1 MKFGGKGNGKTYEL
15 DQKINE
21 LIANSIDPETGEVSD
36 GFIEKL
42 DALNMERNE
51 KIDNIMRLYKNLISD
66 AAGWEAE
73 EKRLSELK
81 KSAKNRAESLK
92 NYLSRYMEAGV
103 EKFTS
108 EHGKIG
114 WRKSEKVVVQDVDTL
129 PEEFK
134 KVKVEVK
141 ADLISLK
148 NALKED
154 RKIDGVSLEEH
165 QNIQI
170 K

>member
-1 MKFGGKGNGKTYEL
+1 MAKLYEL

-108 EHGKIG
+108 EHGEIG

>member
-1 MKFGGKGNGKTYEL
+1 MAKLYEL

-114 WRKSEKVVVQDVDTL
+114 WKKSERVVVQDVDTL

>member
-1 MKFGGKGNGKTYEL
+1 MAKLYEL
-15 DQKINE
+15 DQRINE
-21 LIANSIDPETGEVSD
+21 LIANSIDPETGEVAD

>member
-1 MKFGGKGNGKTYEL
+1 MAKLYEL
-15 DQKINE
+15 DQRINE
-21 LIANSIDPETGEVSD
+21 LITNSIDTETGEVSD

-42 DALNMERNE
+42 DALNMERNQ
-51 KIDNIMRLYKNLISD
+51 KIDNIMCLIKNLDSETTAFD
-66 AAGWEAE
+66 NEV
-73 EKRLSELK
+73 KRLAELK
-81 KSAKNRAESLK
+81 KSAKSRAESLK
-92 NYLSRYMEAGV
+92 AYLTNYMEAGV

-108 EHGKIG
+108 PHGKIG
-114 WRKSEKVVVQDVDTL
+114 WRKSEKVIVQDVDAL

-134 KVKVEVK
+134 KVKVDIT
-141 ADLISLK
+141 ADLVSLK
-148 NALKED
+148 KALKED

>member
-1 MKFGGKGNGKTYEL
+1 MAKLYEL
-15 DQKINE
+15 DQRIDE

-51 KIDNIMRLYKNLISD
+51 KIDNIMCLYKNLISD
-66 AAGWEAE
+66 AAGWEVE

>member
-1 MKFGGKGNGKTYEL
+1 MAKLYEL

-66 AAGWEAE
+66 VAGWEAE

>member
-1 MKFGGKGNGKTYEL
+1 MAKLYEL

-170 K
+170 R

>member
-1 MKFGGKGNGKTYEL
+1 MAKLYEL
-15 DQKINE
+15 DQRINE

-51 KIDNIMRLYKNLISD
+51 KIDNIMCLFKNLISD
-66 AAGWEAE
+66 AAGWEVE

-114 WRKSEKVVVQDVDTL
+114 WKKSERVVVQDVDTL

>member
-1 MKFGGKGNGKTYEL
+1 MAKLYEL
-15 DQKINE
+15 DQRINE
-21 LIANSIDPETGEVSD
+21 LIANSVDPETGEVSD

-51 KIDNIMRLYKNLISD
+51 KIDNIMCLIKNLDS
-66 AAGWEAE
+66 EATAFDNE
-73 EKRLSELK
+73 AKRLAELK
-81 KSAKNRAESLK
+81 KSAKSRAESLK
-92 NYLSRYMEAGV
+92 AYLTNYMEAGV

-108 EHGKIG
+108 PHGKIG
-114 WRKSEKVVVQDVDTL
+114 WRKSEKVIVQDVDAL

-134 KVKVEVK
+134 KVKVDIT
-141 ADLISLK
+141 ADLVSLK
-148 NALKED
+148 KALKED

>member
-1 MKFGGKGNGKTYEL
+1 MAKLYEL
-15 DQKINE
+15 DQRINE
-21 LIANSIDPETGEVSD
+21 LIANSVDPETGEVSD

-51 KIDNIMRLYKNLISD
+51 KIDNTMCLIKNLLSD
-66 AAGWEAE
+66 AAGGEAE
-73 EKRLSELK
+73 EKRLAELK

-92 NYLSRYMEAGV
+92 NYLSQYMEAGV

-154 RKIDGVSLEEH
+154 REIDGISLEEH

>member
-1 MKFGGKGNGKTYEL
+1 MAKLYEL

-51 KIDNIMRLYKNLISD
+51 KIDNIMCLIKNLDS
-66 AAGWEAE
+66 EATAFDNE
-73 EKRLSELK
+73 AKRLAELK
-81 KSAKNRAESLK
+81 KSAKSRAESLK
-92 NYLSRYMEAGV
+92 AYLTNYMEAGV

-108 EHGKIG
+108 PHGKIG
-114 WRKSEKVVVQDVDTL
+114 WRKSEKVIVQDVDAL

-134 KVKVEVK
+134 KVKVDIT
-141 ADLISLK
+141 ADLVSLK
-148 NALKED
+148 KALKED
-154 RKIDGVSLEEH
+154 VKIDGASIEEH

>member
-1 MKFGGKGNGKTYEL
+1 MAKLYEL

-51 KIDNIMRLYKNLISD
+51 KTDNIMRLYKNLISD

>member
-1 MKFGGKGNGKTYEL
+1 MAKLYEL
-15 DQKINE
+15 DQRINE

-42 DALNMERNE
+42 DALNMERNK
-51 KIDNIMRLYKNLISD
+51 KIDNIMCLIKNLISD
-66 AAGWEAE
+66 AEGWEAE
-73 EKRLSELK
+73 EKRLAELK
-81 KSAKNRAESLK
+81 KSAKSRAESLK
-92 NYLSRYMEAGV
+92 AYLTNYMEAGV

-108 EHGKIG
+108 PHGKIG
-114 WRKSEKVVVQDVDTL
+114 WRKSEKVIVQDVDAL

-134 KVKVEVK
+134 KVKVDIT
-141 ADLISLK
+141 ADLVSLK
-148 NALKED
+148 KALKED
-154 RKIDGVSLEEH
+154 VKIDGASIEEH

>member
-1 MKFGGKGNGKTYEL
+1 
-15 DQKINE
+15 
-21 LIANSIDPETGEVSD
+21 
-36 GFIEKL
+36 
-42 DALNMERNE
+42 
-51 KIDNIMRLYKNLISD
+51 
-66 AAGWEAE
+66 
-73 EKRLSELK
+73 
-81 KSAKNRAESLK
+81 
-92 NYLSRYMEAGV
+92 MEAGV

>member
-1 MKFGGKGNGKTYEL
+1 MAKLYEL

-42 DALNMERNE
+42 DTLNMERNE

-114 WRKSEKVVVQDVDTL
+114 WRKSEKVVVQDVDAL
-129 PEEFK
+129 PEELK
-134 KVKVEVK
+134 KVKVDIT
-141 ADLISLK
+141 ADLVSLK
-148 NALKED
+148 KALKED
-154 RKIDGVSLEEH
+154 VKIDGVSLEEH

>member
-1 MKFGGKGNGKTYEL
+1 MAKLYEL

-108 EHGKIG
+108 EHGKNG

>member
-1 MKFGGKGNGKTYEL
+1 MAKLYEL
-15 DQKINE
+15 DQRINE

-51 KIDNIMRLYKNLISD
+51 KIDNIMCLYKNLISD
-66 AAGWEAE
+66 AAGWEVE
-73 EKRLSELK
+73 EKRLAELK

-114 WRKSEKVVVQDVDTL
+114 WKKSERVVVQDVDTL

>member
-1 MKFGGKGNGKTYEL
+1 MAKLYEL
-15 DQKINE
+15 DQRINE
-21 LIANSIDPETGEVSD
+21 LIANSVDPETGEVSD

-51 KIDNIMRLYKNLISD
+51 KIDNTMCLIKNLLSD

-73 EKRLSELK
+73 EKRLAELK

-92 NYLSRYMEAGV
+92 NYLSQYMEAGV

-108 EHGKIG
+108 PHGKIG
-114 WRKSEKVVVQDVDTL
+114 WRKSEKVIVQDVDAL

-134 KVKVEVK
+134 KVKVDIT
-141 ADLISLK
+141 ADLVSLK
-148 NALKED
+148 KALKED
-154 RKIDGVSLEEH
+154 VKIDGASIEEH

>member
-1 MKFGGKGNGKTYEL
+1 MAKLYEL

-81 KSAKNRAESLK
+81 KSSKNRAESLK

>member
-1 MKFGGKGNGKTYEL
+1 MAKLYEL
-15 DQKINE
+15 DQRINE

>member
-1 MKFGGKGNGKTYEL
+1 MAKLYEL

-92 NYLSRYMEAGV
+92 NYLSQYMEAGV

>member
-1 MKFGGKGNGKTYEL
+1 M
-15 DQKINE
+15 
-21 LIANSIDPETGEVSD
+21 
-36 GFIEKL
+36 
-42 DALNMERNE
+42 
-51 KIDNIMRLYKNLISD
+51 YKNLISD

>member
-1 MKFGGKGNGKTYEL
+1 MAKLYEL
-15 DQKINE
+15 DQRINE
-21 LIANSIDPETGEVSD
+21 LIANSVNPETGEVSD

-51 KIDNIMRLYKNLISD
+51 KIDNTMCLIKNLLSD
-66 AAGWEAE
+66 AAGWEVE
-73 EKRLSELK
+73 EKRLAELK

-92 NYLSRYMEAGV
+92 NYLSQYMEAGV

>member
-1 MKFGGKGNGKTYEL
+1 MAKLYEL

-42 DALNMERNE
+42 DALNMEHNE

>member
-1 MKFGGKGNGKTYEL
+1 MAKLYEL

-129 PEEFK
+129 PEEFT

>member
-1 MKFGGKGNGKTYEL
+1 MAKLYEL

-165 QNIQI
+165 QNSQI

>member
-1 MKFGGKGNGKTYEL
+1 MAKLYEL

>member
-1 MKFGGKGNGKTYEL
+1 MAKLYEL
-15 DQKINE
+15 DQRINE

-51 KIDNIMRLYKNLISD
+51 KIDNTMCLIKNLLSD

-73 EKRLSELK
+73 EKRLAELK
-81 KSAKNRAESLK
+81 KSAKSKAESLK
-92 NYLSRYMEAGV
+92 NYLSQYMEAGV
-103 EKFTS
+103 EKFKS
-108 EHGKIG
+108 EHGTIG
-114 WRKSEKVVVQDVDTL
+114 WRKSEKVIVQDVSTL
-129 PEEFK
+129 PDEFK
-134 KVKVEVK
+134 KVEVK

>member
-1 MKFGGKGNGKTYEL
+1 MAKLYEL
-15 DQKINE
+15 DQRINE

-51 KIDNIMRLYKNLISD
+51 KIDNIMCLFKNLIND

-114 WRKSEKVVVQDVDTL
+114 WKKSERVVVQDVDTL

>member
-1 MKFGGKGNGKTYEL
+1 MAKLYEL

-129 PEEFK
+129 PEESK

>member
-1 MKFGGKGNGKTYEL
+1 MAKLYEL

-66 AAGWEAE
+66 AAGREAE

-108 EHGKIG
+108 EHGEIG

>member
-1 MKFGGKGNGKTYEL
+1 MAKLYEL

-92 NYLSRYMEAGV
+92 NYLSRDMEACV
-103 EKFTS
+103 EKVTS

-114 WRKSEKVVVQDVDTL
+114 CRKSEKVVVQDVDTL

>member
-1 MKFGGKGNGKTYEL
+1 MAKLYEL

-51 KIDNIMRLYKNLISD
+51 KIDNIMCLYKNLISD
-66 AAGWEAE
+66 AAGWEVE

-114 WRKSEKVVVQDVDTL
+114 WKKSERVVVQDVDTL

>member
-1 MKFGGKGNGKTYEL
+1 MAKLYEL

-165 QNIQI
+165 QNI
-170 K
+170 

>member
-1 MKFGGKGNGKTYEL
+1 MAKLYEL
-15 DQKINE
+15 DQRINE
-21 LIANSIDPETGEVSD
+21 LIANSVDPETGEVAD

-51 KIDNIMRLYKNLISD
+51 KIDNTMCLIKNLLSD

-73 EKRLSELK
+73 EKRLAELK

-114 WRKSEKVVVQDVDTL
+114 WKKSERVVVQDVDTL

>member
-1 MKFGGKGNGKTYEL
+1 MAKLYEL
-15 DQKINE
+15 DQRINE

-42 DALNMERNE
+42 DALNMERNK
-51 KIDNIMRLYKNLISD
+51 KIDNIMCLIKNLISD
-66 AAGWEAE
+66 AEGWEAE
-73 EKRLSELK
+73 EKRLAELK

>member
-1 MKFGGKGNGKTYEL
+1 MAKLYEL

-66 AAGWEAE
+66 AAGGEAE

>member
-1 MKFGGKGNGKTYEL
+1 MAKLYEL
-15 DQKINE
+15 DQRINE

-51 KIDNIMRLYKNLISD
+51 KIDNTMCLIKNLLSD
-66 AAGWEAE
+66 AAGWEVE
-73 EKRLSELK
+73 EKRLAELK

-92 NYLSRYMEAGV
+92 NYLSQYMEAGV

-114 WRKSEKVVVQDVDTL
+114 WRKSEKVIVQDVDAL

-134 KVKVEVK
+134 KVKVDIT
-141 ADLISLK
+141 ADLVSLK
-148 NALKED
+148 KALKED